1 MSNQHSTPPFMPSD
15 DLSTSKNAEKQFNN
29 PEEDECNDMAFAEIN
44 FFPSSLQTTDD
55 NVFLHDYS
63 ELPSK
68 LEYSGETKSTML
80 QKKETP

>member
-29 PEEDECNDMAFAEIN
+29 PEEDECKDMTFAEIN